1 MAQCLIISLQR
12 LGPGVNPRLET
23 VLKKCSV
30 VEEAKST
37 PVQAQHKAV
46 GEVKILKGLQ
56 GLSPQLLELVKA
68 REKAKQ
74 IKTMTQ
80 DSQEQKEFEMMEELV
95 MVRHYNL

>member
-1 MAQCLIISLQR
+1 MLKQCSAA
-12 LGPGVNPRLET
+12 
-23 VLKKCSV
+23 
-30 VEEAKST
+30 EEAKKTSV
-37 PVQAQHKAV
+37 PEVAKAEHKAV

-80 DSQEQKEFEMMEELV
+80 DTEEQKEFEMMEELV
-95 MVRHYNL
+95 TVRNLIN